1 MKYLRK
7 LIAACALL
15 AMLCPALAEETTY
28 EPLPWLDS
36 TGRKLLAAPYLPNPD
51 CYLPDQGGYHDDS
64 LDIRVETSYWT
75 QDIERVDEPG
85 EGTTTVM
92 AVYVKIT
99 DPTQIRTALA
109 FPYPSKNTVRVER
122 MAKQNNAVLAINGDY
137 FIYHSEGIVYRNT
150 HRLRELPREYRDTMI
165 IDTEGGMHIIQGTTH
180 QKWQDY
186 LENGG
191 TVAHT
196 FCFGPGLVIDGVVRD
211 EFDSRM
217 DNGPKTLAQRM
228 ISDRLPRWSSS
239 SFAQRGRRAKARS
252 PSVLTCGARQS
263 WRARS
268 ACRTPTTSMAVPP
281 APWC

>member
-109 FPYPSKNTVRVER
+109 SPYPSKNTERVER
-122 MAKQNNAVLAINGDY
+122 MASRNNAVLAINGDY
-137 FIYHSEGIVYRNT
+137 FIYHLKESSIATR
-150 HRLRELPREYRDTMI
+150 
-165 IDTEGGMHIIQGTTH
+165 
-180 QKWQDY
+180 
-186 LENGG
+186 
-191 TVAHT
+191 TVCAN
-196 FCFGPGLVIDGVVRD
+196 C
-211 EFDSRM
+211 
-217 DNGPKTLAQRM
+217 
-228 ISDRLPRWSSS
+228 
-239 SFAQRGRRAKARS
+239 
-252 PSVLTCGARQS
+252 
-263 WRARS
+263 
-268 ACRTPTTSMAVPP
+268 P
-281 APWC
+281 ANIATR

>member
-180 QKWQDY
+180 Q
-186 LENGG
+186 NGR
-191 TVAHT
+191 
-196 FCFGPGLVIDGVVRD
+196 IIW
-211 EFDSRM
+211 
-217 DNGPKTLAQRM
+217 KTA
-228 ISDRLPRWSSS
+228 
-239 SFAQRGRRAKARS
+239 ARS
-252 PSVLTCGARQS
+252 PT
-263 WRARS
+263 RS
-268 ACRTPTTSMAVPP
+268 ASALD
-281 APWC
+281 W

>member
-109 FPYPSKNTVRVER
+109 SPYPSKNTERVER
-122 MAKQNNAVLAINGDY
+122 MASRNNAVLAINGDY

-228 ISDRLPRWSSS
+228 I
-239 SFAQRGRRAKARS
+239 FGQI
-252 PSVLTCGARQS
+252 
-263 WRARS
+263 
-268 ACRTPTTSMAVPP
+268 TPMELSLIHI
-281 APWC
+281 

>member
-150 HRLRELPREYRDTMI
+150 HRLREPPLRIPRHDDYR
-165 IDTEGGMHIIQGTTH
+165 H
-180 QKWQDY
+180 
-186 LENGG
+186 
-191 TVAHT
+191 
-196 FCFGPGLVIDGVVRD
+196 
-211 EFDSRM
+211 
-217 DNGPKTLAQRM
+217 
-228 ISDRLPRWSSS
+228 
-239 SFAQRGRRAKARS
+239 RGRYAHHSGHDASKMAGLSGKRRHGR
-252 PSVLTCGARQS
+252 PHVLLRP
-263 WRARS
+263 
-268 ACRTPTTSMAVPP
+268 RTGD
-281 APWC
+281 

>member
-109 FPYPSKNTVRVER
+109 SPYPSKNTE
-122 MAKQNNAVLAINGDY
+122 
-137 FIYHSEGIVYRNT
+137 
-150 HRLRELPREYRDTMI
+150 
-165 IDTEGGMHIIQGTTH
+165 
-180 QKWQDY
+180 
-186 LENGG
+186 
-191 TVAHT
+191 
-196 FCFGPGLVIDGVVRD
+196 
-211 EFDSRM
+211 
-217 DNGPKTLAQRM
+217 
-228 ISDRLPRWSSS
+228 
-239 SFAQRGRRAKARS
+239 RRAATTPSS
-252 PSVLTCGARQS
+252 PSTA
-263 WRARS
+263 
-268 ACRTPTTSMAVPP
+268 TTSSTILKESSIATRTVCVNCP
-281 APWC
+281 ANTATR